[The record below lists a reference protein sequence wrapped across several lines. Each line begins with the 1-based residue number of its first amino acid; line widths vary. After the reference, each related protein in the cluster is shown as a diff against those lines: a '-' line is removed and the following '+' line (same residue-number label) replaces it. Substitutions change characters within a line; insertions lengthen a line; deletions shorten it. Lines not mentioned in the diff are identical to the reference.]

1 MAHFT
6 EPPRRLIVAMTGASG
21 SIFGVRLLQK
31 LRGTGIET
39 HLVMSRWAARTLVHE
54 TPYTPEQV
62 QKLAD
67 VVHPLTDQGASI
79 SSGSFLT
86 MGMVVVPCSART
98 LAAIAHGIGDNLI
111 HRAADV
117 VLKERRKLVLA
128 VRESPLSEIH
138 LENMLKLSRMGVV
151 ISPPLP
157 AFYTRPASIDEM
169 VDHSVSRILDQ
180 LGIHLDANRWSG
192 EMEAASERP
201 TDALAWTST
210 RRSGRSS
217 PSAFFTIIAIALPFR
232 IRSQST
238 GEKLDRTQEG
248 IVDDD
253 CAAARRPCCS
263 GASVIAFMI
272 SPASMAWS
280 SLPLPAVA
288 ALGRRRHRRDHAR
301 SSALDAAQPRPEP
314 DRHRRDAAGAHA
326 GHARTVSV
334 GPPPVLRL
342 HGAVH

>member
-1 MAHFT
+1 MANLI
-6 EPPRRLIVAMTGASG
+6 EPPKRLIVALTGASG
-21 SIFGVRLLQK
+21 TIFGVRLLQQ

-67 VVHPLTDQGASI
+67 VVHPLTDQGAPI
-79 SSGSFLT
+79 SSGSFIT

-138 LENMLKLSRMGVV
+138 LENMLKLSRMGAV

-157 AFYTRPASIDEM
+157 AFYARPASIEDM

-180 LGIHLDANRWSG
+180 LGIHLNTGRWAG
-192 EMEAASERP
+192 KMH
-201 TDALAWTST
+201 
-210 RRSGRSS
+210 
-217 PSAFFTIIAIALPFR
+217 
-232 IRSQST
+232 
-238 GEKLDRTQEG
+238 
-248 IVDDD
+248 
-253 CAAARRPCCS
+253 
-263 GASVIAFMI
+263 ASV
-272 SPASMAWS
+272 
-280 SLPLPAVA
+280 
-288 ALGRRRHRRDHAR
+288 RDT
-301 SSALDAAQPRPEP
+301 D
-314 DRHRRDAAGAHA
+314 
-326 GHARTVSV
+326 
-334 GPPPVLRL
+334 
-342 HGAVH
+342 